1 VKYST
6 LWHITENAI
15 SVCGLGSYSFNVPYL
30 NTFQDLVMNH
40 SLSGNSGIVSFLDW
54 WETDGVKKSILL
66 PENQDSIKVLTIHK
80 SKGLEFKAVILPFI
94 SWNLDHKPFHT
105 NILWVNP
112 DVHPF
117 NSLGIVPV
125 KYKSDLENSIFA
137 GSYFREKYSAYIDNL
152 NLLYVAFTRAVNVL
166 TGFAPAKS
174 GTSNRIAGI
183 LKEAVSFTGGQDK
196 LHDPFLPDHFNEQD
210 GIFEFGSIP
219 PPQSEAEV
227 LETLKAVDY
236 IVSDNSASLKL
247 KLHWEDYFE
256 TSVSEKRERISRGKV
271 MHEIFGEILTIED
284 AGRSVRKKVMEGK
297 IPESEEAALKE
308 KIENLLNDPEVA
320 KWFEKGLEVY
330 NETSFLMPD
339 SQLKRPDRIIIKD
352 GRATII
358 DFKFG
363 GESNSHIRQIRQY
376 SSILERM
383 GYVVEK
389 ACLWY
394 VDAGKIVNA

>member
-1 VKYST
+1 
-6 LWHITENAI
+6 
-15 SVCGLGSYSFNVPYL
+15 
-30 NTFQDLVMNH
+30 
-40 SLSGNSGIVSFLDW
+40 
-54 WETDGVKKSILL
+54 
-66 PENQDSIKVLTIHK
+66 
-80 SKGLEFKAVILPFI
+80 
-94 SWNLDHKPFHT
+94 
-105 NILWVNP
+105 
-112 DVHPF
+112 
-117 NSLGIVPV
+117 
-125 KYKSDLENSIFA
+125 
-137 GSYFREKYSAYIDNL
+137 
-152 NLLYVAFTRAVNVL
+152 LYVAFTRAVNVL

-394 VDAGKIVNA
+394 VDTGKIVNA